1 MKPARTADTLRKS
14 ELAQIHLAKKQ
25 LAMTDDAYRA
35 MLWAV
40 ARVKSAADLDWTGRK
55 RVLDHLAACGW
66 KKKSARAPSG
76 GPNAAQIAKV
86 RAVLIAMGR
95 LPDRYADAIAERMYQ
110 VKRFVWLDA
119 QQLRGLIAALEAE
132 KARRSAPE
140 TGSA

>member
-1 MKPARTADTLRKS
+1 MKLNPAEPNPNVA
-14 ELAQIHLAKKQ
+14 Q
-25 LAMTDDAYRA
+25 LAAQALIYSSTLGDLDT
-35 MLWAV
+35 
-40 ARVKSAADLDWTGRK
+40 RVKSAADLDWAGRK
-55 RVLDHLAACGW
+55 RVLDHMAACGW
-66 KKKSARAPSG
+66 KKKSARASGG

-95 LPDRYADAIAERMYQ
+95 LPDRYADAIAERMYR